1 MSSKFRHDSG
11 RRKYIVRTFLRRF
24 LGCGLTSFLLFSCIT
39 TLVAFY
45 IMIQYQVEQSIEIGY
60 MKNLTLRSQTLAQL
74 LTNDLEM
81 VGSDLSETAH
91 ILSDLVSR
99 PTDLADPDY
108 LRDYEQFVYE
118 GPAFGACGSYPCYI
132 DGAIYKL
139 DFDGDIKQDN

>member
-1 MSSKFRHDSG
+1 
-11 RRKYIVRTFLRRF
+11 
-24 LGCGLTSFLLFSCIT
+24 
-39 TLVAFY
+39 
-45 IMIQYQVEQSIEIGY
+45 

-108 LRDYEQFVYE
+108 LRNYE
-118 GPAFGACGSYPCYI
+118 
-132 DGAIYKL
+132 
-139 DFDGDIKQDN
+139 